1 MSRLIRIPNEAYNN
15 LIAKKRRM
23 EEEAKKQ
30 LNFPINIP
38 MTRIIQE
45 LSSKKLIISNDG
57 LKKMCKRVKK
67 TYVRV

>member
-15 LIAKKRRM
+15 LIAKKIRM
-23 EEEAKKQ
+23 EEVAKRQ

-45 LSSKKLIISNDG
+45 LSSRKLIITDDK
-57 LKKMCKRVKK
+57 LKNMCKKIRK
-67 TYVRV
+67 T

>member
-45 LSSKKLIISNDG
+45 LSSRKLIISNDG
-57 LKKMCKRVKK
+57 LKKMCKKMRK
-67 TYVRV
+67 T

>member
-57 LKKMCKRVKK
+57 LKKMCKKMRK
-67 TYVRV
+67 T

>member
-23 EEEAKKQ
+23 EEVAKRQ

-45 LSSKKLIISNDG
+45 LSSRKLIITDDG